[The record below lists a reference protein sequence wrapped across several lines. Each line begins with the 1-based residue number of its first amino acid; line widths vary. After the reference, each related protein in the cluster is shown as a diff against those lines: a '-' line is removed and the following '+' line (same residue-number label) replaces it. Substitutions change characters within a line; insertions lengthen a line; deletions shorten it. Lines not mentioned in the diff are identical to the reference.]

1 MAYTVEFNM
10 TYNDNLPGLTFGRWI
25 KTLTYADLDGLF
37 PEISEASW
45 PALHTEISDCLLT
58 GRPVMGVTPGLV
70 NYTETVTDTNVNIN
84 ITFEDKAAYTL
95 YANYCKENFNSNVEL
110 LPGFTFKVSNQQL
123 DPYPFQ
129 MNGRTV
135 TRNTQVVNYA
145 PLGPWLLAK
154 HNIKYLVIK
163 SCVHTET

>member
-45 PALHTEISDCLLT
+45 PALQTEISDCLLS
-58 GRPVMGVTPGLV
+58 GKPVLGVTPGLV
-70 NYTETVTDTNVNIN
+70 DYVETITDTNVSIT

-95 YANYCKENFNSNVEL
+95 YASYCQANFNSNVKL
-110 LPGFTFKVSNQQL
+110 LPGFAFKISGQQL
-123 DPYPFQ
+123 DPYPLQ
-129 MNGRTV
+129 LNGRAIIRNNISTV
-135 TRNTQVVNYA
+135 TA
-145 PLGPWLLAK
+145 PLGAWLLAK
-154 HNIKYLVIK
+154 HNINYLVVK
-163 SCVHTET
+163 SCMHTET